1 MKKVPMERYRWIKK
15 LFKLFPIWLPEAIK
29 AELSIEIV
37 IETNKKRMKVFNL
50 IAAATVLSLTAA
62 VKLEFDWEL
71 GHDSSFEY
79 SCPEGIGSLCES

>member
-1 MKKVPMERYRWIKK
+1 
-15 LFKLFPIWLPEAIK
+15 
-29 AELSIEIV
+29 
-37 IETNKKRMKVFNL
+37 MKVFNL